1 MSYHNSILKSFNDVV
16 TDFDFNLPEHKL
28 LLMKILMKT
37 SDISNEGR
45 PVEVSELWFDC
56 LITEFFNQGD
66 HEKLNGLPLTP
77 LMDRDNFSKSKSQ
90 IGFISFVLLPLVES
104 LSELFP
110 ELKDTLVKQVNASL
124 EHYQAM
130 KVREENKAKENMSQ
144 TELKAS
150 D

>member
-1 MSYHNSILKSFNDVV
+1 
-16 TDFDFNLPEHKL
+16 
-28 LLMKILMKT
+28 MKILMKT

>member
-1 MSYHNSILKSFNDVV
+1 MSYHNSILKSFNEIAAA
-16 TDFDFNLPEHKL
+16 FEFGSGEHKL

-45 PVEVSELWFDC
+45 PMEVSELWFDC

-77 LMDRDNFSKSKSQ
+77 LMDRDNFSKADSQ
-90 IGFISFVLLPLVES
+90 IGFISFVLLPLAES
-104 LSELFP
+104 LSGLFP
-110 ELKDTLVKQVNASL
+110 VLKETLVKQVNASL
-124 EHYQAM
+124 QHYQAM
-130 KVREENKAKENMSQ
+130 KLKEERESKSSES
-144 TELKAS
+144 LKA